1 MGFQVVSPKL
11 AEPGAAPNRGRAR
24 VSRDTTPHQRPRQVS
39 RVVRP
44 RKNFEVTM
52 VQTYGLT
59 HINLAVRDLGRTLR
73 FYEQVFGLREYGRGD
88 GLVHTQAAGRRDIVT
103 FAEDPATAGLS
114 GGVAH
119 FGFRLVDPN
128 DIDRAVTEVE
138 RAGGRLLRRGEFA
151 PGLPYAYIAD
161 PDGYEIEIWFE

>member
-1 MGFQVVSPKL
+1 M
-11 AEPGAAPNRGRAR
+11 
-24 VSRDTTPHQRPRQVS
+24 
-39 RVVRP
+39 VR
-44 RKNFEVTM
+44 
-52 VQTYGLT
+52 TYGLM
-59 HINLAVRDLGRTLR
+59 HLNLAVRDTARALR

-88 GLVHTQAAGRRDIVT
+88 GLVHTRASGRPDILT
-103 FAEDPATAGLS
+103 FAEDPAAAGTV

-128 DIDRAVTEVE
+128 DIDHAIMEVE

-151 PGLPYAYIAD
+151 PGLPYAYVAD